1 MKIYL
6 IHSTAYPNFGQEL
19 YEPLKKSKLSKEH
32 QFIFPHEN
40 KAEAINSKV
49 IISNCDLVLAEVSFP
64 STGMGIELGWA
75 DMFNRKIIC
84 FHKDNI
90 IPNQAVKYI
99 TQHIVSYGDSESMIG
114 EISLLLNGFETS
126 LGGV

>member
-6 IHSTAYPNFGQEL
+6 IHSSAYPNFEQEL
-19 YEPLKKSKLSKEH
+19 YEPFKKSELNKEH

-40 KAEAINSKV
+40 KAETVNSKV

-64 STGMGIELGWA
+64 STGAGIELGWA

-84 FHKDNI
+84 LHKDNV
-90 IPNQAVKYI
+90 IPSDAIRFVA
-99 TQHIVSYGDSESMIG
+99 QHLVSYGDSESMIR
-114 EISLLLNGFETS
+114 EISVAVKGL
-126 LGGV
+126 